1 MIQKCY
7 NLLYFSLFNRI
18 SEQRRK
24 RLQELE
30 QKISALN
37 KKITEQEKI
46 IKMKEKNDEK
56 ITQLN
61 SEIQVCSQ
69 TTHYFQ
75 KSYIFKV
82 KNISGCHENRIYFFT
97 YTFCCEYKCGV

>member
-1 MIQKCY
+1 M
-7 NLLYFSLFNRI
+7 FNRI

-30 QKISALN
+30 QRISALN
-37 KKITEQEKI
+37 KKITEQGKI

-61 SEIQVCSQ
+61 NEIQVCLQ

-75 KSYIFKV
+75 NMLQFQGLEHIWLS
-82 KNISGCHENRIYFFT
+82 
-97 YTFCCEYKCGV
+97 